1 MEQIPIAARSALAN
15 RSIVEANLRQ
25 KYGVIVI
32 GIQREDSRIEFNPEP
47 DTAIRPG
54 DKLVV
59 LGRPES
65 LKRLDADAA
74 EAAS

>member
-1 MEQIPIAARSALAN
+1 
-15 RSIVEANLRQ
+15 
-25 KYGVIVI
+25 VIVV
-32 GIQREDSRIEFNPEP
+32 GIQREDSRMEFNPEP

-65 LKRLDADAA
+65 LKRLDTDAA
-74 EAAS
+74 EGAR